1 MRRSF
6 VTPHVGLGQTAAKII
21 LFGEHSVVYG
31 YPAIAMPLH
40 SLRMTAHAE
49 PVDDASGQST
59 LTSLGWSGPMQ
70 EAPAHF
76 ASVLRAVDVAM
87 EFVGHP
93 DAPIHITTA
102 SDFPQQR
109 GLGSSAAAAGAVI
122 RAILNAYGVSATP
135 EQLFELTQEAERI
148 AHGRP
153 SGLDAVTTSADFP
166 VHFEA
171 GVTTK
176 LDFDLAAWIVIADS
190 GIEGSTR
197 ETVGHVRLLYE
208 NSPETTQPRLA
219 RLGAITEEAIEE
231 LRTRDIEG
239 LGARMTEAHG
249 LLGELGVSI
258 PKLDALVMAAL
269 DAGAVGGKLTGGGG
283 GGCVIALA
291 QSGEDARRIEDAMV
305 AAGAH
310 AAWTHAPL
318 AREVVA

>member
-1 MRRSF
+1 M
-6 VTPHVGLGQTAAKII
+6 
-21 LFGEHSVVYG
+21 
-31 YPAIAMPLH
+31 
-40 SLRMTAHAE
+40 
-49 PVDDASGQST
+49 
-59 LTSLGWSGPMQ
+59 
-70 EAPAHF
+70 
-76 ASVLRAVDVAM
+76 
-87 EFVGHP
+87 
-93 DAPIHITTA
+93 
-102 SDFPQQR
+102 
-109 GLGSSAAAAGAVI
+109 
-122 RAILNAYGVSATP
+122 
-135 EQLFELTQEAERI
+135 
-148 AHGRP
+148 
-153 SGLDAVTTSADFP
+153 
-166 VHFEA
+166 
-171 GVTTK
+171 TTK

-197 ETVGHVRLLYE
+197 ETVGHVRSLYE

-219 RLGAITEEAIEE
+219 RLGAITEEAIEG

>member
-1 MRRSF
+1 M
-6 VTPHVGLGQTAAKII
+6 TPHVGLGQTAAKII

-31 YPAIAMPLH
+31 YPAIAMPLR
-40 SLRMTAHAE
+40 SLRMTARSE
-49 PVDDASGQST
+49 PDDGAAGQSI
-59 LTSLGWSGPMQ
+59 LTSLGWSGPMKD
-70 EAPAHF
+70 APSHF
-76 ASVLRAVDVAM
+76 ASVLRAVDVGR
-87 EFVGHP
+87 EFVGYP
-93 DAPIHITTA
+93 GAPIHITTA

-122 RAILNAYGVSATP
+122 RAILDSYGASATP
-135 EQLFELTQEAERI
+135 EQLFDLTQEAERI

-153 SGLDAVTTSADFP
+153 SGLDAVTTSADSP

-176 LDFDLAAWIVIADS
+176 LDFDLGAWIVIADS

-197 ETVGHVRLLYE
+197 ETVGHVRSLFE
-208 NSPETTQPRLA
+208 NSPATTRPRLA
-219 RLGAITEEAIEE
+219 RLGAITEEAVEG

-258 PKLDALVMAAL
+258 PKLDALVSAAQE
-269 DAGAVGGKLTGGGG
+269 AGAVGGKLTGGGG

-291 QSGEDARRIEDAMV
+291 RSGEDARRIEDAMV
-305 AAGAH
+305 AAGAQ

>member
-1 MRRSF
+1 M
-6 VTPHVGLGQTAAKII
+6 TPHIGNGHTSAKII

-40 SLRMTAHAE
+40 SLRMTARAE
-49 PVDDASGQST
+49 RVDDGADQST

-70 EAPAHF
+70 DAPTHF
-76 ASVLRAVDVAM
+76 GSILRAVDVALD
-87 EFVGHP
+87 FVGHP
-93 DAPIHITTA
+93 GAPIHITTV

-122 RAILNAYGVSATP
+122 RAILDAYGVSASP
-135 EQLFELTQEAERI
+135 AQLFDLTQEAERI

-153 SGLDAVTTSADFP
+153 SGLDAVTTSADSP
-166 VHFEA
+166 IHFEA
-171 GVTTK
+171 GASTK

-197 ETVGHVRLLYE
+197 ETVGHVRSLYE
-208 NSPETTQPRLA
+208 SSPEITRPRLA
-219 RLGAITEEAIEE
+219 RLGAITQETVEG
-231 LRTRDIEG
+231 LRTGDIEG
-239 LGARMTEAHG
+239 LGALMTEAHG

-258 PKLDALVMAAL
+258 PKLDALVSAAL

-291 QSGEDARRIEDAMV
+291 RSGEDARRIEDAMV

-318 AREVVA
+318 ARGVLV

>member
-1 MRRSF
+1 M
-6 VTPHVGLGQTAAKII
+6 TPHVGLGQTAAKII

-31 YPAIAMPLH
+31 YPAIAMPLR
-40 SLRMTAHAE
+40 SLRMTARSE
-49 PVDDASGQST
+49 PDDGAAGQSI
-59 LTSLGWSGPMQ
+59 LTSLGWSGPMKD
-70 EAPAHF
+70 APSHF
-76 ASVLRAVDVAM
+76 ASVLRAVDVGR
-87 EFVGHP
+87 EFVGRP
-93 DAPIHITTA
+93 GVPIHITTA

-122 RAILNAYGVSATP
+122 RAILDSYGASATP

-153 SGLDAVTTSADFP
+153 SGLDAVTTSADSP

-176 LDFDLAAWIVIADS
+176 LDFDLGAWIVIADS

-197 ETVGHVRLLYE
+197 ETVGHVRSLFE
-208 NSPETTQPRLA
+208 NSPATTRPRLA
-219 RLGAITEEAIEE
+219 RLGAITGEAVEG

-258 PKLDALVMAAL
+258 PKLDALVSAAQE
-269 DAGAVGGKLTGGGG
+269 AGAVGGKLTGGGG

-291 QSGEDARRIEDAMV
+291 RSGEDARRIEDAMV
-305 AAGAH
+305 AAGAQ

>member
-31 YPAIAMPLH
+31 YPAIAMPLR
-40 SLRMTAHAE
+40 SLRMTARSE
-49 PVDDASGQST
+49 PDDGAAGQSI
-59 LTSLGWSGPMQ
+59 LTSLGWSGPMKD
-70 EAPAHF
+70 APSHF
-76 ASVLRAVDVAM
+76 ASVLRAVDVGR
-87 EFVGHP
+87 EFVGQP
-93 DAPIHITTA
+93 GAPIHITTA

-122 RAILNAYGVSATP
+122 RAILDSYGASATP
-135 EQLFELTQEAERI
+135 EQLFDLTQEAERI

-153 SGLDAVTTSADFP
+153 SGLDAVTTSADSP

-176 LDFDLAAWIVIADS
+176 LDFDLGAWIVIADS

-197 ETVGHVRLLYE
+197 ETVGHVRSLFE
-208 NSPETTQPRLA
+208 NSPASTRPRLA
-219 RLGAITEEAIEE
+219 RLGAITEEAVEG

-239 LGARMTEAHG
+239 LGASMTEAHG

-258 PKLDALVMAAL
+258 PKLDSLVSAAQE
-269 DAGAVGGKLTGGGG
+269 AGAVGGKLTGGGG

-291 QSGEDARRIEDAMV
+291 RSGEDARRIEDAMV
-305 AAGAH
+305 AAGAQ